1 MTHASSWAHMSTTW
15 GTSLGLLG
23 RLAYREKASGH
34 GVVSARSTAGYQSQG
49 RLNPSSVTVTTTTSR
64 SLSLFAHL

>member
-34 GVVSARSTAGYQSQG
+34 GVV
-49 RLNPSSVTVTTTTSR
+49 TVPGAQLGTRVKGGSIPA
-64 SLSLFAHL
+64 L